1 MISNIID
8 YARIDLLRKNQDL
21 DSVLSLVCPSLV
33 SETDHYHSPL
43 SVKALR
49 IILANSRVG
58 CALVGMRRVEY
69 VNDAIAA
76 LKSSMDDEMTVER
89 LNDIYQCPALQ

>member
-1 MISNIID
+1 
-8 YARIDLLRKNQDL
+8 
-21 DSVLSLVCPSLV
+21 
-33 SETDHYHSPL
+33 
-43 SVKALR
+43 VKALR
-49 IILANSRVG
+49 IILANARVG

-76 LKSSMDDEMTVER
+76 LKLSIDDEMTVER